1 MALPRAVNELR
12 RECRFTADICLLSGQ
27 GGMSMAEFS
36 LQSSLPTSYHAAL
49 EKLVFFNAR
58 QAVAHEAI
66 ARAVDAYGAP
76 SIVATPDGLR
86 VIVARRDDVQCLFAL
101 KMGGRTP
108 QLAGIV
114 MYLRTS
120 PEEVTVLHVG
130 VAECCSRGR
139 RAGLEVVTALVRA
152 VRVAA
157 HRLRGVRRISMFY
170 LQQREF
176 SVDLHR

>member
-1 MALPRAVNELR
+1 
-12 RECRFTADICLLSGQ
+12 
-27 GGMSMAEFS
+27 MSMAEFS
-36 LQSSLPTSYHAAL
+36 LQSFLPTTYHAAL

-76 SIVATPDGLR
+76 SIVATPEGLR

-101 KMGGRTP
+101 KTGGRTP
-108 QLAGIV
+108 QLAGMV

-139 RAGLEVVTALVRA
+139 RAGLEVVTALIRA
-152 VRVAA
+152 VRLAA